1 MRFKE
6 RAKKFAL
13 PGQLRHNVQNLRE
26 MSMLDDTKDGHEQA
40 GFHAM
45 VDGTQED
52 YQKISAAFGEFS
64 KTLPDRVMDHL
75 KMLKGDFGGF
85 AVDRFEHSLQ
95 TATRAHKDG
104 RDEEYVVCA
113 LLHDI
118 GDLLGTFNH
127 AELGATILKP
137 FISEQNYFMLQNHVV
152 FQGYYFFH
160 HIGLDRD
167 ARDAFREHE
176 HFEYTA
182 QFCHLYDQSSFD
194 PNYESLPLEFF
205 EPMVRKLMER
215 PRASIYMKEDGEA
228 VI

>member
-1 MRFKE
+1 
-6 RAKKFAL
+6 
-13 PGQLRHNVQNLRE
+13 
-26 MSMLDDTKDGHEQA
+26 MLDDTNDRAKFG
-40 GFHAM
+40 AM
-45 VDGTQED
+45 IDGTEED
-52 YQKISAAFGEFS
+52 YAKISAAFGEFS

-75 KMLKGDFGGF
+75 KMLKGDAGGF
-85 AVDRFEHSLQ
+85 AIDRFEHSLQ

-104 RDEEYVVCA
+104 RDDEYVVCA

-137 FISEQNYFMLQNHVV
+137 FISDANYFMLQNHGI

-167 ARDAFREHE
+167 AREQFRGHE

-182 QFCHLYDQSSFD
+182 QFCHLYDQTAFD
-194 PNYESLPLEFF
+194 ATYQSMSLEDF
-205 EPMVRKLMER
+205 EPMVRKVMER
-215 PRASIYMKEDGEA
+215 PLESIYKRADGTT
-228 VI
+228 IL

>member
-1 MRFKE
+1 
-6 RAKKFAL
+6 
-13 PGQLRHNVQNLRE
+13 
-26 MSMLDDTKDGHEQA
+26 MLDDTNEQA

-52 YQKISAAFGEFS
+52 YQKIQKAFGEFS

-75 KMLKGDFGGF
+75 KMLQGDFGGF

-113 LLHDI
+113 LMHDI

-127 AELGATILKP
+127 AELGAAIMKP
-137 FISEQNYFMLQNHVV
+137 FISEANFWMMENHAI

-167 ARDAFREHE
+167 LREQFRGHE
-176 HFEYTA
+176 H
-182 QFCHLYDQSSFD
+182 
-194 PNYESLPLEFF
+194 
-205 EPMVRKLMER
+205 
-215 PRASIYMKEDGEA
+215 
-228 VI
+228 